1 MAAADRTRPVRIW
14 LWIVAA
20 MVVAMVLVGGATRL
34 TESGL
39 SITEWKPVTGALPP
53 LSTSAWEGEFAKYRE
68 IPQYKEVNRGMS
80 LSEFKTIYFWEWGH
94 RLLGRLIGIVFAVPL
109 LVFWWR
115 GNLTREFAPK
125 LVVLFLLG
133 GLQGAIGWW
142 MVASGLTERV
152 SVAPYR
158 LAVHLSLA
166 FVLFACL
173 LWAAASLKP
182 RPLHVP
188 AGVKAGA
195 WVLLGLAFV
204 QVFLGAIV
212 AGLDAGLSFTTWP
225 LMDGRL
231 IPDAASLAPL
241 EPAWRNLFENPMT
254 AQFAH
259 RMMAYALWTASL
271 LHVLQARGTAGMRSA
286 VALFI
291 AVNVQA
297 VLGVLTLVNLVP
309 ISLALLHQFGAL
321 GVIAHAAGNV
331 QRFNALPGKVQAGSA
346 MARA

>member
-1 MAAADRTRPVRIW
+1 MAAVDRTRPVRIW
-14 LWIVAA
+14 LWIVAL
-20 MVVAMVLVGGATRL
+20 MVAAMVLVGGATRL

-53 LSTSAWEGEFAKYRE
+53 LSTSAWESEFAKYRE
-68 IPQYKEVNRGMS
+68 IPQYKEVNRGMT
-80 LSEFKTIYFWEWGH
+80 LPEFKNIYFWEWGH
-94 RLLGRLIGIVFAVPL
+94 RLLGRLIGIVFALPL

-125 LVVLFLLG
+125 LLALFFLG

-166 FVLFACL
+166 FLLFACL

-182 RPLHVP
+182 RRLDVP
-188 AGVKAGA
+188 AGLRGVA
-195 WVLLGLAFV
+195 WLVLGLAFV

-225 LMDGRL
+225 LMDGAF
-231 IPDAASLAPL
+231 IPAASSLTPL

-259 RMMAYALWTASL
+259 RMMAYTLWTASL
-271 LHVLQARGTAGMRSA
+271 LHVLQARHTAGLRPALVLFA
-286 VALFI
+286 VVSTQAL
-291 AVNVQA
+291 
-297 VLGVLTLVNLVP
+297 LGILTLVNLVP
-309 ISLALLHQFGAL
+309 ISLALAHQFGAL
-321 GVIAHAAGNV
+321 AVIAHAASNV
-331 QRFNALPGKVQAGSA
+331 QRFNALPGRSPAPIE